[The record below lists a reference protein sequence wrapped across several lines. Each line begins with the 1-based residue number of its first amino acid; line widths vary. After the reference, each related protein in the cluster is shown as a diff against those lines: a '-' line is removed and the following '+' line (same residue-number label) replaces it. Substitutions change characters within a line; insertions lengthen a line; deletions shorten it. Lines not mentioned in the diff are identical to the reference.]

1 MSLDRAGLMAGK
13 DGGRMMLGRRKSEQV
28 RGRERSVA
36 STDGAPQIPAMPL
49 SLARSGATVTR
60 VKGSG
65 EVKRH
70 LETLGFV
77 EGSEVHV
84 VATGGGNIIVVV
96 KGARFGLDAKVAT
109 NVLVA

>member
-1 MSLDRAGLMAGK
+1 MAGK

-28 RGRERSVA
+28 RGRERSAA

-49 SLARSGATVTR
+49 SLARSGATVTVAR

-77 EGSEVHV
+77 AGSEVHV